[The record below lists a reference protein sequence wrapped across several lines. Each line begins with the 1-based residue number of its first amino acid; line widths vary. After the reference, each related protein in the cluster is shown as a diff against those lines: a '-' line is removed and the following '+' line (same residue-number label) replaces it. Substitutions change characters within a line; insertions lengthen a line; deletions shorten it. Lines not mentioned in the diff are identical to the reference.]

1 MVTRSEMDLQFL
13 DLHDLTDKDK
23 HEILTI
29 LRSDTT
35 DTLKLPW
42 NAAESNNNNV
52 NSATLT
58 EVPAIQ
64 QQHWYNAMP
73 PTQTYSQQ
81 MMTQLCNDWQ
91 ASMYNVSTNGHMPFM
106 SGLTYHHPGYN
117 LGVEIQDVNYGREN
131 GRRNNRGRGMRR
143 DNYNRAI
150 NSTNEVQS
158 GYMGD
163 QAQFHPQIHPIMYIY
178 PDHHSVSTQQHQVA
192 VGQIYYPP
200 PMYSSILH
208 PHPNAQPISSS
219 SHAQATYPPNPP
231 QMDRCVQQSQSV
243 PLEQSNQETIKQPII
258 KVQDKHVQNTSIDKA
273 VCHQVNEDNHDS
285 LQTSVVNNVIAT
297 IVNNPTSESVK
308 NINENTANTKTMA
321 SSEKDVKIL
330 HNTVWTEN
338 CNGTQIDV
346 SCTSTN
352 NGVEMNQNGEV
363 DKTFKNET
371 TSNITT
377 IVTQTLPKSVPA
389 KADKSE
395 MNIEENVL
403 KDVQD
408 NTVEHKI
415 PNGSSVISN
424 DSLVMPKDPSSAPVS
439 TTSSATTIP
448 RSYASLLKKD
458 STETQTLTSCKPTI
472 HMIDQNNSSK
482 MPTQKESTSLDSAP
496 KNQNDSS
503 SMPNIVND
511 YKTLQNGMLQNCY
524 DDPNSY
530 RIGEFLSS
538 CQMDKQTVSLL
549 PRGLIN
555 RSNYCYI
562 NSILQALLACPPFY
576 NLLKAM
582 PLPKNRGKNSA
593 TPLIDNMVKFV
604 REFTPLTEAARMP
617 RKDRVH
623 NKRGEDTVIDIHSG
637 IAFEPSYIYTML
649 KHTSAAGAFSVEGRQ
664 EDAEEFLSCLL
675 NGINDEM
682 LELMKLVNNDQ
693 NAVTNMENNVSGGHD
708 EEEWQVM
715 GPKNKGAVTRCTE
728 FGRTPLSDIFRGQ
741 LRSRVS
747 RAGEQPTDNVQPF
760 FTLQLDVQKAESV
773 KNALDILVGKDQVEG
788 MTCSK
793 TRQQIEAW
801 KQVTLEELPVILI
814 LHLKWFVYKFDKYS
828 NGCSKIL
835 KSMEFPVDLKI
846 DGKFLSPNT
855 VKKLGPKQKQYK
867 LFAVTYHD
875 GKEATK
881 GHYITDAFHIGYGSW
896 VRYDDSAVKSVPES
910 NVLRPTSPRVP
921 YLLYYR
927 RCDTIGNQLNST
939 KTH

>member
-1 MVTRSEMDLQFL
+1 MVTRNEMDLQFL

-29 LRSDTT
+29 LRADTT

-42 NAAESNNNNV
+42 NVTENNNNNV
-52 NSATLT
+52 NSATVT
-58 EVPAIQ
+58 EVPTIH
-64 QQHWYNAMP
+64 QQHWYNAVP

-91 ASMYNVSTNGHMPFM
+91 ASIYNVSTNGHMPFM

-117 LGVEIQDVNYGREN
+117 VEIQDVNYGREN

-178 PDHHSVSTQQHQVA
+178 DHHSVSTQHQVA

-219 SHAQATYPPNPP
+219 SHTQATYPPNPP
-231 QMDRCVQQSQSV
+231 QMDRCVRQSQPVS
-243 PLEQSNQETIKQPII
+243 LEQSNQEIIKQPIV
-258 KVQDKHVQNTSIDKA
+258 KMQNEQVQSINKT
-273 VCHQVNEDNHDS
+273 VNHQVNKNNHDS

-297 IVNNPTSESVK
+297 KINNSTSESVK
-308 NINENTANTKTMA
+308 NMNENTASTKTMA
-321 SSEKDVKIL
+321 SSEKDINKIL

-338 CNGTQIDV
+338 CNGTQIDIP
-346 SCTSTN
+346 CISTN
-352 NGVEMNQNGEV
+352 TLVEMNKNGEV
-363 DKTFKNET
+363 DKMFKNEA

-377 IVTQTLPKSVPA
+377 IVTQTLPKSVPT

-395 MNIEENVL
+395 MNIEENVIL
-403 KDVQD
+403 KDAQD
-408 NTVEHKI
+408 NISEHKI
-415 PNGSSVISN
+415 PNDSSITSN
-424 DSLVMPKDPSSAPVS
+424 DSSVMPKIPLPEPISI
-439 TTSSATTIP
+439 TSATTIP

-458 STETQTLTSCKPTI
+458 RTETQTLTSYKPTI
-472 HMIDQNNSSK
+472 HIIEQNNSSK
-482 MPTQKESTSLDSAP
+482 MPTEKESTSLNSAP

-503 SMPNIVND
+503 SMPNIVNNH
-511 YKTLQNGMLQNCY
+511 KTLQNGMLQNCY

-538 CQMDKQTVSLL
+538 YRMDKQTVSLL

-617 RKDRVH
+617 RKDRVQ

-693 NAVTNMENNVSGGHD
+693 NAITNTENNVSCGHD

-773 KNALDILVGKDQVEG
+773 KNALEILVGKDQLEG
-788 MTCSK
+788 MTCTK

-835 KSMEFPVDLKI
+835 KSMEFPIDLKI

-927 RCDTIGNQLNST
+927 RCDTIGNQSNST

>member
-29 LRSDTT
+29 LRSETT
-35 DTLKLPW
+35 STLKLPW
-42 NAAESNNNNV
+42 DATENNNSNV
-52 NSATLT
+52 NPAIVT
-58 EVPAIQ
+58 EVPAFH

-91 ASMYNVSTNGHMPFM
+91 ASMYNVSTNGHMPFV
-106 SGLTYHHPGYN
+106 SGLTYHPGYN
-117 LGVEIQDVNYGREN
+117 LGVEMQDVNYGREN
-131 GRRNNRGRGMRR
+131 GRRNNRSRGMRR
-143 DNYNRAI
+143 DYNRAI
-150 NSTNEVQS
+150 NSTNEMQS

-178 PDHHSVSTQQHQVA
+178 SDHHSVSTQQHQVA
-192 VGQIYYPP
+192 AGQIYYPP

-208 PHPNAQPISSS
+208 PHPNAQPISSN
-219 SHAQATYPPNPP
+219 SHAQPTYPPNPP
-231 QMDRCVQQSQSV
+231 QMEKCMQQSQPV

-258 KVQDKHVQNTSIDKA
+258 KVQDKHVQSTNIDKPI
-273 VCHQVNEDNHDS
+273 CHQVEDNHNS
-285 LQTSVVNNVIAT
+285 LQTNVIAT
-297 IVNNPTSESVK
+297 IVNNSTPESV
-308 NINENTANTKTMA
+308 NMDENTANKKIIA
-321 SSEKDVKIL
+321 SSENDVKVP
-330 HNTVWTEN
+330 HSVAWTEN
-338 CNGTQIDV
+338 CNGMQIDV
-346 SCTSTN
+346 CISTN
-352 NGVEMNQNGEV
+352 NDVEMNQSGEMN
-363 DKTFKNET
+363 KIFQNET
-371 TSNITT
+371 ASNVTT
-377 IVTQTLPKSVPA
+377 IVTKTSPKSVS
-389 KADKSE
+389 KAEKNE
-395 MNIEENVL
+395 INIEENVIL
-403 KDVQD
+403 KDAQ
-408 NTVEHKI
+408 NNNNVEHKI
-415 PNGSSVISN
+415 LNGSAATSN
-424 DSLVMPKDPSSAPVS
+424 DSVMPKAPSPMSVS
-439 TTSSATTIP
+439 TSSTSSTTTIP

-458 STETQTLTSCKPTI
+458 STETQPPTSCKPTI
-472 HMIDQNNSSK
+472 HIIDQNNLSK
-482 MPTQKESTSLDSAP
+482 MPTQKESTSLNSTP

-503 SMPNIVND
+503 STSNVVND

-538 CQMDKQTVSLL
+538 YQMDKQTVSLL
-549 PRGLIN
+549 PRGLTN

-637 IAFEPSYIYTML
+637 VAFEPSYIYTML

-682 LELMKLVNNDQ
+682 LE
-693 NAVTNMENNVSGGHD
+693 
-708 EEEWQVM
+708 VM

-773 KNALDILVGKDQVEG
+773 KNALEILVGKDQVEG

-927 RCDTIGNQLNST
+927 RCDTIGNQLSST

>member
-13 DLHDLTDKDK
+13 DLNDLTDKDK

-42 NAAESNNNNV
+42 DATENNNNNV
-52 NSATLT
+52 NSATMT
-58 EVPAIQ
+58 EVPALH

-81 MMTQLCNDWQ
+81 MVSLCNDWQ

-106 SGLTYHHPGYN
+106 SGLTYHPGYN
-117 LGVEIQDVNYGREN
+117 LGAEIQDVNYGREN

-178 PDHHSVSTQQHQVA
+178 SDHHSVSTQQHQVA
-192 VGQIYYPP
+192 AGQIYYAP
-200 PMYSSILH
+200 PMYSSIPH
-208 PHPNAQPISSS
+208 PHPNPQPISSN
-219 SHAQATYPPNPP
+219 SHAQPTYPPNPP
-231 QMDRCVQQSQSV
+231 QMDRCVRQSQPV
-243 PLEQSNQETIKQPII
+243 PLEQSNQETAKQPIV
-258 KVQDKHVQNTSIDKA
+258 KVHDKHVQNIYIDKS
-273 VCHQVNEDNHDS
+273 VCHQVNQDNHDS
-285 LQTSVVNNVIAT
+285 MQTNVISNV
-297 IVNNPTSESVK
+297 IVNNSTSESVK
-308 NINENTANTKTMA
+308 NFDENTANKKTIV
-321 SSEKDVKIL
+321 SSEKDSKIQ
-330 HNTVWTEN
+330 HNIVYTEN
-338 CNGTQIDV
+338 CNGTEKIDV
-346 SCTSTN
+346 SSINTN
-352 NGVEMNQNGEV
+352 NGVEMNQNGEM
-363 DKTFKNET
+363 DKMFKNET
-371 TSNITT
+371 ASNVTT
-377 IVTQTLPKSVPA
+377 IVTKTSPKSVPA

-395 MNIEENVL
+395 THTEENVL
-403 KDVQD
+403 KDAQD
-408 NTVEHKI
+408 NIVEHKI
-415 PNGSSVISN
+415 PNGSSITSN
-424 DSLVMPKDPSSAPVS
+424 DSSVMPKAPSPAPVS
-439 TTSSATTIP
+439 TIPSATTIP

-458 STETQTLTSCKPTI
+458 NTETQTTLASCKPTI
-472 HMIDQNNSSK
+472 HIINQNDPPEIS
-482 MPTQKESTSLDSAP
+482 TQKESTNLDSTP
-496 KNQNDSS
+496 KNQNDSPS
-503 SMPNIVND
+503 TPNTVDD
-511 YKTLQNGMLQNCY
+511 YKTLQNGVLQNCY

-538 CQMDKQTVSLL
+538 YQMDKQTVSLL
-549 PRGLIN
+549 PRGLTN

-576 NLLKAM
+576 NLLKAL

-623 NKRGEDTVIDIHSG
+623 NKRGEDTVIDIQSG
-637 IAFEPSYIYTML
+637 VAFEPSYVYTML

-682 LELMKLVNNDQ
+682 LELMKLVSNDQ
-693 NAVTNMENNVSGGHD
+693 NAIANAENNVSCGHD

-773 KNALDILVGKDQVEG
+773 KNALEILVGKDQVEG

-881 GHYITDAFHIGYGSW
+881 GHYFTDAFHIGYGSW

-927 RCDTIGNQLNST
+927 RCDTIGNQPNST